1 LFFSLETVKKFRRE
15 IIQKANTNVFEALQ
29 NVPGPEKKT
38 EFPHELRLERRQR
51 GQRHKTQPVTAD
63 ELNAI
68 PEDKPTETMYS
79 LKKKFDSF
87 GARDSKADSGI
98 LSGSEG
104 EIISHESESWR
115 SLSVEEN
122 IGEDDPVK
130 LSVSAKA
137 SMFHQIQESLKEK
150 QEKKSASGAK
160 RYIDRKKRER
170 SRTLPITEDEV
181 KLAAEIADKEEEE
194 ESSKMEASLVT
205 LPTEGEGDDAADELS
220 RWVQYENAAIFR
232 TNADTFHARLGPL

>member
-1 LFFSLETVKKFRRE
+1 M
-15 IIQKANTNVFEALQ
+15 IQKASFNVFEALQ
-29 NVPGPEKKT
+29 KEEKRAPARKT
-38 EFPHELRLERRQR
+38 EFPQDLKPERRPR
-51 GQRHKTQPVTAD
+51 GQRHKTLPVTAA

-68 PEDKPTETMYS
+68 PEDKPSEAMNS
-79 LKKKFDSF
+79 LKKKFESF

-98 LSGSEG
+98 LSGSDG
-104 EIISHESESWR
+104 DIITHEMETWR

-137 SMFHQIQESLKEK
+137 SMFHQIQESLKER

-194 ESSKMEASLVT
+194 SRKGEETPAT
-205 LPTEGEGDDAADELS
+205 APGEEGDSDELS
-220 RWVQYENAAIFR
+220 R
-232 TNADTFHARLGPL
+232 

>member
-1 LFFSLETVKKFRRE
+1 MYSCFIMRFYIFSLETVKKFRLVV
-15 IIQKANTNVFEALQ
+15 IQKASINVFEALQ
-29 NVPGPEKKT
+29 KEDKHASLRKT
-38 EFPHELRLERRQR
+38 EFPQELRLERRPR
-51 GQRHKTQPVTAD
+51 NQRHKTLPVTAA

-68 PEDKPTETMYS
+68 PEDKPSETMNS
-79 LKKKFDSF
+79 LKKKFESF

-98 LSGSEG
+98 LSGSDG
-104 EIISHESESWR
+104 EILIHETESWR
-115 SLSVEEN
+115 SSSMEEN
-122 IGEDDPVK
+122 ISVDDPVK

-137 SMFHQIQESLKEK
+137 SMFLQIQESLKER

-194 ESSKMEASLVT
+194 SKKGEETPGTIA
-205 LPTEGEGDDAADELS
+205 TEEEGVADELS
-220 RWVQYENAAIFR
+220 RLVLIQ
-232 TNADTFHARLGPL
+232 HVVARFGGWI